1 MADLTLKDLA
11 KQVDLDPK
19 VIRRMLRK
27 KFPRIAESGKYV
39 FNPDSAIY
47 PQVLASCE
55 ELKAELP
62 KKQARKENPK
72 RDREPSVSKSEI
84 NDDRGFLNLDGNIWG
99 MVLVP
104 RPDDPNTQDVR
115 SVWLGRTSEVLP
127 FIEGKTKTRPV
138 YETSEQE
145 LALRDI
151 MEGRSAIP
159 PMPKGDGTPKAAKT
173 GKPRRVRK
181 PRLTKRG

>member
-1 MADLTLKDLA
+1 MADVTLKDLA

-47 PQVLASCE
+47 PQVLAACG
-55 ELKAELP
+55 ELKTTPPKEHKP
-62 KKQARKENPK
+62 KK
-72 RDREPSVSKSEI
+72 DREPSVSKSEI

-104 RPDDPNTQDVR
+104 NPQDPSIQDVK

-127 FIEGKTKTRPV
+127 FIEGRTKQRPV

-151 MEGRSAIP
+151 LEGRSAIP
-159 PMPKGDGTPKAAKT
+159 PMPKTTKTAADKPT
-173 GKPRRVRK
+173 KPRRVRK
-181 PRLTKRG
+181 PRLVKRG